1 MNKEEKI
8 FVLFETNMVSVYRYL
23 DKLEMVKKE
32 QIFFNET
39 LVNNEMFNKI
49 DNYINNLENII
60 GEVNNKKVRLYA
72 TGVFQDFSEEE
83 QKQLVIHVYVTSGLN
98 SHTIKPDLEKFYLE
112 MSTKFNGTNNII
124 ERLIR
129 QEFRTVVICG
139 SFQKHMSQISELM
152 GKLNEYNIE
161 ILSPWTKE
169 VVPETLGTDFILL
182 KGQELYNE
190 RDSWRHKFDHMNKFV
205 KADAII
211 ICNPNGTVGKG
222 TMFEFGFMTAYSK
235 RIIFTEEPKDLS
247 IMFPYEIGLNF

>member
-98 SHTIKPDLEKFYLE
+98 FNIIKPDLEKFYLE
-112 MSTKFNGTNNII
+112 MSSKFNGTNNII
-124 ERLIR
+124 EGLIR